1 MKVFSRA
8 LRRSSRIR
16 NLVWGLTIVL
26 AAILPTGSAQALAK
40 ADSAIVR
47 PDPLVA
53 VVYVGG
59 QVVVNLYVQDVV
71 NLYGADIRISFDPAV
86 LQVVDADPSVLGVQ
100 IQPLSSFLIPD
111 FVVRKKACNA
121 VDPTDPDCQ
130 VGGVVWYAVT
140 QLNPSTPVSGSGPL
154 AAVTFKRLQP
164 GTTVL
169 KVTHNQLAD
178 RFGALIPSSSQNG
191 VVELPVATHKV
202 YLPLLLR

>member
-1 MKVFSRA
+1 MKVQSRT
-8 LRRSSRIR
+8 LRRSSQIR
-16 NLVWGLTIVL
+16 NLVWGLTIVM
-26 AAILPTGSAQALAK
+26 AAALPASSAQALAK

-53 VVYVGG
+53 VVPVGG

-71 NLYGADIRISFDPAV
+71 NLYGADVRISFDPAV

-121 VDPTDPDCQ
+121 VDPADPDCQ

-169 KVTHNQLAD
+169 RATRNQLAD

-191 VVELPVATHKV
+191 AVELPPAVRKN
-202 YLPLLLR
+202 YLPLILR